1 MSTAVTNYQCP
12 SCTGPLHFSAATG
25 KLECEYCESSFTP
38 EEIEQLYSPKVEQA
52 EVNFTEKTEWTEDG
66 LLQMVCPSC
75 GAELICGKNDA
86 SVGCPYC
93 GNPSVVPGQFS
104 GMQKPDLIIP
114 FSKTKDEAIE
124 ALKKHYK
131 GRFLLPRSFKNQH
144 HIEEIQGVYVPFWFY
159 DGEASA
165 DVLFKCTR
173 SRTYRSGDYRVTE
186 MDHYDVFRAGR
197 MQFSKVPVDASTRMP
212 DGHMDAIEPYDYSE
226 FKPFSTAYLPG
237 FLANRYD
244 VTPDECKPRAQERC
258 CESVV
263 NALRGTVNGYSG
275 CTVGNKTTQMSFS
288 KVEHGLLPVWM
299 LYTKWKDKNYLFAMN
314 GQTGKVVGDLPVS
327 WVKLLSIFLSTSVAL
342 TALLSLFFE

>member
-114 FSKTKDEAIE
+114 FSKTKDERK
-124 ALKKHYK
+124 ALK
-131 GRFLLPRSFKNQH
+131 
-144 HIEEIQGVYVPFWFY
+144 
-159 DGEASA
+159 
-165 DVLFKCTR
+165 
-173 SRTYRSGDYRVTE
+173 
-186 MDHYDVFRAGR
+186 
-197 MQFSKVPVDASTRMP
+197 
-212 DGHMDAIEPYDYSE
+212 
-226 FKPFSTAYLPG
+226 
-237 FLANRYD
+237 AN
-244 VTPDECKPRAQERC
+244 K
-258 CESVV
+258 
-263 NALRGTVNGYSG
+263 
-275 CTVGNKTTQMSFS
+275 
-288 KVEHGLLPVWM
+288 
-299 LYTKWKDKNYLFAMN
+299 
-314 GQTGKVVGDLPVS
+314 
-327 WVKLLSIFLSTSVAL
+327 
-342 TALLSLFFE
+342 